1 MKAFAAVIQSR
12 LTDLLD
18 SGLPYFQQN
27 TVQRPQRI
35 KKNPHVR
42 VLSLLETVCQFA
54 EGSWVGWKH
63 NGIVLHNEF
72 QTLENKRV
80 EGGFTDAVS
89 VMDVQIRAPRQIPEG
104 HAELHARR
112 NVTSGFFALTDVS
125 LHEFPYCV

>member
-1 MKAFAAVIQSR
+1 MKAFVTVIQSR

-42 VLSLLETVCQFA
+42 VLSLLETLCQFPQV
-54 EGSWVGWKH
+54 SWVGWKH
-63 NGIVLHNEF
+63 NGIVLYNQL

-80 EGGFTDAVS
+80 EGGFADAIS
-89 VMDVQIRAPRQIPEG
+89 VMDVQIRAPRQIPQGTCRAACWEKC
-104 HAELHARR
+104 
-112 NVTSGFFALTDVS
+112 S
-125 LHEFPYCV
+125 LRPFRSD